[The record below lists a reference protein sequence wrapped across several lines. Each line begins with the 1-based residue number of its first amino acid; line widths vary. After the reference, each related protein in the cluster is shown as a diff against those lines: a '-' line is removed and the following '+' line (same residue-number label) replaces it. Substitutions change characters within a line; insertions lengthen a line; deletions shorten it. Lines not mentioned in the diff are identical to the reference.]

1 MNKSIKISIACF
13 LLFTL
18 STGTLMAQEDKQ
30 TITIE
35 DDKIIIQKDSTE
47 IILDRS
53 SKSDDMED
61 KGTEERILQD
71 ENGVVEDDDDDI
83 DINFG
88 GDDHDHDHG
97 SKKKKR
103 KNKFRMGMLDYGIST
118 YIVDG
123 SLNHDDLGIFALN
136 HGKSNNFN
144 LHIFRHRVNL
154 LAETLFF
161 EYGLSTNWRR
171 YSLKND
177 VVISREASTL
187 PDGTRTFTSSNSD
200 IENKKNKLRSTHLEI
215 PVMLTISPKDSKF
228 FISAGMFGGMRIGGS
243 QKLKSKDEGKTII
256 KGDYEIRDFTTGI
269 VGRVGFGPIDF
280 YCQYSL
286 DPLFNDGVSPEVMP
300 MSFGI
305 SVLGF

>member
-1 MNKSIKISIACF
+1 MNTLIKISIGLF
-13 LLFTL
+13 LLLPL
-18 STGTLMAQEDKQ
+18 STLTLMGQEDKQ

-53 SKSDDMED
+53 NNSEELEQP
-61 KGTEERILQD
+61 EERILQD
-71 ENGVVEDDDDDI
+71 ENGVVDEDDMS
-83 DINFG
+83 INLD
-88 GDDHDHDHG
+88 GDDHTKSDHG
-97 SKKKKR
+97 KKKKK

-118 YIVDG
+118 YLVDG
-123 SLNHDDLGIFALN
+123 SLNHDELEGFALN

-177 VVISREASTL
+177 IIIDKEVFVTPEGNKSLAWT
-187 PDGTRTFTSSNSD
+187 NSD
-200 IENKKNKLRSTHLEI
+200 VENKKNKLRSTHLEI
-215 PVMLTISPKDSKF
+215 PVMITISPKDSKF
-228 FISAGMFGGMRIGGS
+228 FISAGMFGGMRIGSS
-243 QKLKSKDEGKTII
+243 QKVKNKDEGKSII
-256 KGDYEIRDFTTGI
+256 KDNYEIRDFTTGV
-269 VGRVGFGPIDF
+269 VGRVGFGPVDF
-280 YCQYSL
+280 YCQYTL

-300 MSFGI
+300 ISFGI